1 MGNDAGLKKAVERAG
16 LDWSV
21 AEPLIGNRD
30 WEDEMEENRLQMM
43 ASGLWGVPSY
53 RLLDDK
59 GEEIFATWGRDRI
72 WLLAHEIQNALA
84 G

>member
-1 MGNDAGLKKAVERAG
+1 
-16 LDWSV
+16 
-21 AEPLIGNRD
+21 
-30 WEDEMEENRLQMM
+30 MEENRLQMM

-59 GEEIFATWGRDRI
+59 GKEIFATWGRDRI
-72 WLLAHEIQNALA
+72 WLLAHEIQNALV